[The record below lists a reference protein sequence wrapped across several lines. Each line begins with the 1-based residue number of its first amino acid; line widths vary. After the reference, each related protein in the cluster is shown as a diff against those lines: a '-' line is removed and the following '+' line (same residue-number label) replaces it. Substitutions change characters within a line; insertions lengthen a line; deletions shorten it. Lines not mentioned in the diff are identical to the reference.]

1 MSITAPVRVGRTYTR
16 ARAFPWV
23 LGKIGDFVLWLGPY
37 NAPQLI
43 IAAAG
48 TLLLINT
55 FSWWAGPL
63 GPVPVAVLGVAVW
76 AARAQR
82 IAGRAPLWIAYG
94 VLQRALQPATGR
106 IGGRTA
112 RPPRPRVLTGTVLIE
127 HTTAPAARPPV
138 AAAVPA
144 PSPANPRPRPL
155 PRPLPRPRPSAGA
168 GSGGPAPTPLQQ
180 MLRERPK
187 AATR

>member
-1 MSITAPVRVGRTYTR
+1 MSTTAPVRVGRTYTR

-43 IAAAG
+43 IAAVG

-63 GPVPVAVLGVAVW
+63 GPIPLAALGVAIW

-127 HTTAPAARPPV
+127 HTTVSVAELSAPAVELPAPM
-138 AAAVPA
+138 AVPA
-144 PSPANPRPRPL
+144 PSSINSHPR
-155 PRPLPRPRPSAGA
+155 PRPRPSAG
-168 GSGGPAPTPLQQ
+168 GGGPAPTPLQQ

>member
-1 MSITAPVRVGRTYTR
+1 MSGTVSARVGRTYTR
-16 ARAFPWV
+16 ARTHPWV

-43 IAAAG
+43 IAATG
-48 TLLLINT
+48 TFLLIKT

-63 GPVPVAVLGVAVW
+63 GPIPVVALAFAVW

-94 VLQRALQPATGR
+94 VLQRAFQPSTGR

-112 RPPRPRVLTGTVLIE
+112 RVPRPRSLTGTFLIE
-127 HTTAPAARPPV
+127 HTRAPAPAATGP
-138 AAAVPA
+138 AATLHT
-144 PSPANPRPRPL
+144 SPCPRPRSSS
-155 PRPLPRPRPSAGA
+155 RG
-168 GSGGPAPTPLQQ
+168 GGPAPTPLQQ
-180 MLRERPK
+180 MLHDRSK
-187 AATR
+187 AAAR

>member
-1 MSITAPVRVGRTYTR
+1 MTAAAPARVGRTYTR
-16 ARAFPWV
+16 ARLFPWV

-48 TLLLINT
+48 VFLLIKT

-63 GPVPVAVLGVAVW
+63 GPIPIAALGVAVW
-76 AARAQR
+76 AARANR

-94 VLQRALQPATGR
+94 ALQRVLQPSTGR

-112 RPPRPRVLTGTVLIE
+112 RVPRPHSLTGTFLIE
-127 HTTAPAARPPV
+127 HTPAPVPVRHPAAAATAPSAEPN
-138 AAAVPA
+138 
-144 PSPANPRPRPL
+144 SRPRL
-155 PRPLPRPRPSAGA
+155 RSSARG
-168 GSGGPAPTPLQQ
+168 GGPAPTPLQQ

-187 AATR
+187 AAAR